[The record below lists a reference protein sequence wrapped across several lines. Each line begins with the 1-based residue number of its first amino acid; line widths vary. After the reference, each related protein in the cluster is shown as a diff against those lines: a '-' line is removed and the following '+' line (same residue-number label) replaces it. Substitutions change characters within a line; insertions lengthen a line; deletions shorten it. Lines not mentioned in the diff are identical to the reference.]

1 MKKIFL
7 CILTLI
13 FVISLLCTSISVSAV
28 EVNKSDLQTLV
39 MHAKTLQMSDYNVS
53 RLVWEEFQWAI
64 QDAELIL
71 NNNSV
76 TQSEVDYMFEELAMK
91 MADITSS
98 NVVQP
103 EGVDKSRLEALVQE
117 VSSWKMED
125 YDVSEEEWAS
135 FQEEIAGAQRALTVE
150 NVTQE
155 AMDMASEYFAEV
167 VESMAK
173 RKKIAEDTSSESNV
187 SSDSEIESVT
197 QSDTKRVTRETVDK
211 YETRPKSTTP
221 FFKGGFIELGCDAS
235 VAISALAIVGII
247 GSALVI
253 KKKHD

>member
-64 QDAELIL
+64 RDAELIL
-71 NNNSV
+71 NNNV

-125 YDVSEEEWAS
+125 YDVSAEEWAS

-155 AMDMASEYFAEV
+155 AMDAASEYFEGV
-167 VESMAK
+167 VESMSQ
-173 RKKIAEDTSSESNV
+173 KKKAADNSNNESDL
-187 SSDSEIESVT
+187 SSDSETETAT
-197 QSDTKRVTRETVDK
+197 QSETKRTSRETVDK